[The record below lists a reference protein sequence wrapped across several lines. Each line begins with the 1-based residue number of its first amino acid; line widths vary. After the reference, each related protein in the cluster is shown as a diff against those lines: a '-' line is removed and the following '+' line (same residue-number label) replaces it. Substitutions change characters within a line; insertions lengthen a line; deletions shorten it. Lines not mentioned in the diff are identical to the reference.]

1 MNSDPY
7 GESLPRSAT
16 SRSAQTMTPL
26 QIRLSILAGIVLILL
41 LGSRTGAE
49 FAIEYHWWSE
59 LGQLQTWLT
68 MLLYRFLP
76 AVVASLLAWVALIWA
91 HSRGAAFSGAP
102 LKRYPIYTRL
112 VPAGLLVLAVVF
124 IGSSVD
130 SWTVMAFVGGQG
142 VEAAADAWQ
151 DPVFGKHLAFY
162 LFSLPFFSLLLRFLF
177 ATAVFCALVFW
188 ATGRGWQIF
197 EKITRFRSDGGKIE
211 EFDPGPTPLLLPGAT
226 ETSFAR
232 TLTCVGL
239 AGLAAW
245 FYLGR
250 YTLLM
255 NQHAFMTGIDYL
267 DESVALPLRWVV
279 IAAAFAAI
287 ALVSMSRWKVAV
299 GVLAASLIAN
309 AVVPGVVRSLYV
321 RPNELALE
329 KPFIDRH
336 IEATR
341 EAYGIAQNSSERTFE
356 ATPTEHLDV
365 RAHSTLV
372 DNIRLWDWQAFSAT
386 ITQIQALRPYYRFA
400 DVDVDRYII
409 DGKIKQVMLSPREI
423 DVTQLP
429 VEARASWINP
439 HFVYTHGYGVVM
451 SEVNRTTDDGLPVL
465 LIQDAPPEIKIPDIK
480 IERPEIYYGEATHDP
495 VFVTTEQKEFDYPS
509 GDQNITSSYEGNGGF
524 PINSLW
530 LRLMASIVNAD
541 YNILLTGNM
550 NENSRMM
557 IYRNVEER
565 LDHLAGFIQWE
576 PDPYL
581 VITEEGRLMW
591 IVDGYTTS
599 NAHPYSV
606 PLNVAAFG
614 RSINYV
620 RNSVKAT
627 VDAYDGTTQIY
638 VFEETDPIVQAYR
651 NLFPTLFKDKSE
663 MPASPRQHVRYPE
676 LMFQIQADIFRTFHM
691 RDSEV
696 FYNKEDVWEVG
707 KSLSGDTGTAAPMRP
722 TYIVATLPGETEP
735 EFLLMLP
742 FTPRAKDNLIGWMAA
757 RCDGDKL
764 GELIFFQL
772 SKQQLVFGPNQIESR
787 INQDQNISKDLSLWN
802 QQGSRVLR
810 GDIIVLPIA
819 DSFLYVESIYIQA
832 ETARMPQLKKVVLA
846 MGNRLIYEDRFE
858 LALDKLSGGQGFTLD
873 ALTDEESSAGQESA
887 EAARDS
893 PEDAAARA
901 ERNLRGLAVRLT
913 RLRQNAQQLVDDLQQ
928 VEAELKQ

>member
-7 GESLPRSAT
+7 GEPLPRSVT
-16 SRSAQTMTPL
+16 SRGAQTMTTL

-76 AVVASLLAWVALIWA
+76 AIVASLLAWVALIWA

-102 LKRYPIYTRL
+102 INRYPIYTRL
-112 VPAGLLVLAVVF
+112 VPVGLLVLAVVF

-142 VEAAADAWQ
+142 VETAADAWQ
-151 DPVFGKHLAFY
+151 DPVFGEHLPFY

-188 ATGRGWQIF
+188 AAGRGWQIF
-197 EKITRFRSDGGKIE
+197 DKITRFRSDGGKIE

-226 ETSFAR
+226 QTSFAR
-232 TLTCVGL
+232 TLASVGL
-239 AGLAAW
+239 VGLAAW

-255 NQHAFMTGIDYL
+255 NQHAFMTGVDYL

-279 IAAAFAAI
+279 IAAALGTI
-287 ALVSMSRWKVAV
+287 VLVSMSRWKLGA

-329 KPFIDRH
+329 KPYIERH
-336 IEATR
+336 IETTR
-341 EAYGIAQNSSERTFE
+341 EAFGITRRSSEKTFG
-356 ATPTEHLDV
+356 AAQQEHLDV
-365 RAHSTLV
+365 NAHSTLV
-372 DNIRLWDWQAFSAT
+372 DNIRLWDSRAYSDT
-386 ITQIQALRPYYRFA
+386 ITQIQALRLYYRFP
-400 DVDVDRYII
+400 DVDIDRYII
-409 DGKIKQVMLSPREI
+409 NGKIKQVLLSPREI

-451 SEVNRTTDDGLPVL
+451 SEVNRTTADGLPVL
-465 LIQDAPPEIKIPDIK
+465 LIQDAPPVVKIPDIK
-480 IERPEIYYGEATHDP
+480 LVRPEIYYGEATHDP
-495 VFVTTEQKEFDYPS
+495 VFVTTDQKEFDYPS
-509 GDQNITSSYEGNGGF
+509 GDQNITSSYEGQGGF
-524 PINSLW
+524 LINSLW
-530 LRLMASIVNAD
+530 LRLMASIARTD

-557 IYRNVEER
+557 LYRNVGER
-565 LDHLAGFIQWE
+565 LSHLAGFIQWE

-581 VITEEGRLMW
+581 VITDDGRLIW

-599 NAHPYSV
+599 NVHPYSV
-606 PLNVAAFG
+606 SLNVPSFG
-614 RSINYV
+614 RSVNYV

-627 VDAYDGTTQIY
+627 IDAYDGTTDIY
-638 VFEETDPIVQAYR
+638 VFEETDPIIQAYR
-651 NLFPTLFKDKSE
+651 NLFPDLFKDKSE
-663 MPASPRQHVRYPE
+663 MPASPRQHVRYPT
-676 LMFQIQADIFRTFHM
+676 LMFEIQADIYRTFHM
-691 RDSEV
+691 RDPEV
-696 FYNKEDVWEVG
+696 FYNKEDVWEVA
-707 KSLSGDTGTAAPMRP
+707 KNLSGDTGLEAPMKP

-742 FTPRAKDNLIGWMAA
+742 FAPRAKDNLIGWMAA

-810 GDIIVLPIA
+810 GDIIALPVGE
-819 DSFLYVESIYIQA
+819 SFLYVESIYIQA
-832 ETARMPQLKKVVLA
+832 DTARMPQLKKVVLA
-846 MGNRLIYEDRFE
+846 MGNRLIYEDTFE
-858 LALDKLSGGQGFTLD
+858 QALSKLSGGEVVLASLAGASDSTAED
-873 ALTDEESSAGQESA
+873 PTASAPAAPVGTVAAAGQRLRA
-887 EAARDS
+887 ITAR
-893 PEDAAARA
+893 
-901 ERNLRGLAVRLT
+901 VR
-913 RLRQNAQQLVDDLQQ
+913 RLRQQAQQLVDDLQQ
-928 VEAELKQ
+928 VETELQ

>member
-1 MNSDPY
+1 
-7 GESLPRSAT
+7 
-16 SRSAQTMTPL
+16 MTPL

-49 FAIEYHWWSE
+49 FAIEYQWWSE

-68 MLLYRFLP
+68 MLFYRFMP

-102 LKRYPIYTRL
+102 INRYPIYTRL
-112 VPAGLLVLAVVF
+112 VPVALLVLAVVF

-142 VEAAADAWQ
+142 VETPADAWQ
-151 DPVFGKHLAFY
+151 DPVFGQHLPFY

-177 ATAVFCALVFW
+177 TTAVFCALVFW
-188 ATGRGWQIF
+188 AAGRGWQMF
-197 EKITRFRSDGGKIE
+197 DKIKKFRADGGSIE
-211 EFDPGPTPLLLPGAT
+211 EFDPGPTPLLLLGAT
-226 ETSFAR
+226 QTSFVR
-232 TLTCVGL
+232 TLACVGL

-245 FYLGR
+245 FFLGQ

-255 NQHAFMTGIDYL
+255 NQHAFMTGVDYL
-267 DESVALPLRWVV
+267 DESVAIPLRWVV
-279 IAAAFAAI
+279 VAAALSAI
-287 ALVSMSRWKVAV
+287 VLVSMSRWKIGA

-329 KPFIDRH
+329 KPYIERH
-336 IEATR
+336 IEATG
-341 EAYGIAQNSSERTFE
+341 EAFGITRRSSERAFGG
-356 ATPTEHLDV
+356 AQQEHLDV
-365 RAHSTLV
+365 NAHATLV
-372 DNIRLWDWQAFSAT
+372 DNIRLWDSRAYSDT
-386 ITQIQALRPYYRFA
+386 ITQIQALRLYYRFP
-400 DVDVDRYII
+400 DVDIDRYII
-409 DGKIKQVMLSPREI
+409 DGKIKQVLLSPREI

-451 SEVNRTTDDGLPVL
+451 SEVNRTTADGLPVL

-480 IERPEIYYGEATHDP
+480 LVRPEIYYGEATHDP
-495 VFVTTEQKEFDYPS
+495 VFVTTNQNEFDYPS
-509 GDQNITSSYEGNGGF
+509 GDQNITSSYEGQGGF

-530 LRLMASIVNAD
+530 LRLMASIARTD

-557 IYRNVEER
+557 LYRNVEER
-565 LDHLAGFIQWE
+565 LSHLAGFIQWE

-581 VITEEGRLMW
+581 VITDDGRLIW
-591 IVDGYTTS
+591 IIDGYTTS
-599 NAHPYSV
+599 NVHPYSV
-606 PLNVAAFG
+606 SLNVASFG
-614 RSINYV
+614 RSVNYV

-627 VDAYDGTTQIY
+627 IDAYDGTTTIY
-638 VFEETDPIVQAYR
+638 VFEETDPIIQAYR
-651 NLFPTLFKDKSE
+651 NLFPDLFKDKSE
-663 MPASPRQHVRYPE
+663 MPASPRQHVRYPT
-676 LMFQIQADIFRTFHM
+676 LMFEIQAEIYRTFHM
-691 RDSEV
+691 RDPEV
-696 FYNKEDVWEVG
+696 FYNKEDVWEVA
-707 KSLSGDTGTAAPMRP
+707 KNLSGDTGLEAPMKP

-742 FTPRAKDNLIGWMAA
+742 FAPRAKDNLIGWMAA

-810 GDIIVLPIA
+810 GDIIALPVGE
-819 DSFLYVESIYIQA
+819 SFLYVESIYIQA
-832 ETARMPQLKKVVLA
+832 DTARMPQLKKVVLA
-846 MGNRLIYEDRFE
+846 MGNRLIYEDTFE
-858 LALDKLSGGQGFTLD
+858 QALSKLSGGEVVL
-873 ALTDEESSAGQESA
+873 ASLAGASGSTSGEIPASPQTSPPGTAGAA
-887 EAARDS
+887 EQRLRTIAAQV
-893 PEDAAARA
+893 
-901 ERNLRGLAVRLT
+901 N
-913 RLRQNAQQLVDDLQQ
+913 RLRQQAQQLVDDLQQ
-928 VEAELKQ
+928 VETELR